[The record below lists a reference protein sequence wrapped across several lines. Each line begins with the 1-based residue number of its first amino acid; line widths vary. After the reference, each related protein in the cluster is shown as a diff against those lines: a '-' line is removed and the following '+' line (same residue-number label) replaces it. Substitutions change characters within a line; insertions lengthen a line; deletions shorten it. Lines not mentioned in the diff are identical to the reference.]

1 MTEVKRT
8 GIIGVGKYLPSNV
21 LTNAD
26 LEKMVDTTDEW
37 ITTRTGIKERRI
49 AADNEAASDMATK
62 AAKDA
67 LKNAGLKPKD
77 IDLIIVATITPDMF
91 FPSTA
96 CQLPN
101 NLGVPGVPAFDIS
114 VACSGYVYGL
124 AIADQFIKAGMYKHA
139 LVVAA
144 EKLSAVTDWSDRS
157 TCVLF
162 GDGAGAAV
170 LGPVEKG
177 GILGANLGADGT
189 KGDLLQLPAGG
200 SRMPASLKTITD
212 KLHTIK
218 MEGNVLFK
226 HAVKIMADAA
236 LAVTEPLG
244 LKGDDIDIIIPH
256 QANIRILNALAK
268 RMGVDPA
275 KKVYLNIEKYGNM
288 SAASSAVALTEA
300 IQEGRVKKGDIM
312 LMDAFGGGLTW
323 GALIIEWEKGRYEQ
337 EIRSIIPR
345 AGFTVGRN
353 GQGALR
359 DAGSGQVGIR

>member
-1 MTEVKRT
+1 MKRT
-8 GIIGVGKYLPSNV
+8 GILSVGKYLPENV

-26 LEKMVDTTDEW
+26 IEKMVDTNDEW
-37 ITTRTGIKERRI
+37 IITRTGIKERRI
-49 AADNEAASDMATK
+49 AAENEATSDMAVK
-62 AAKDA
+62 AARDA
-67 LKNAGLKPKD
+67 LKKADLSPKD

-96 CQLPN
+96 CLLQHK
-101 NLGVPGVPAFDIS
+101 LGARNIPAFDIS
-114 VACSGYVYGL
+114 VACSGYIYGL
-124 AIADQFIKAGMYKHA
+124 TIADQFIKNGMYKHA

-144 EKLSAVTDWSDRS
+144 EKLSSVTDWEDRS

-170 LGPVEKG
+170 LGAVTEG
-177 GILGANLGADGT
+177 GILGASLGADGS
-189 KGDLLQLPAGG
+189 KGGLLQLPAGG
-200 SRMPASLKTITD
+200 SRMPASIKTVEN

-236 LAVTEPLG
+236 LSVTEPLG
-244 LKGDDIDIIIPH
+244 LKGEDIDIIIPH

-268 RMGVDPA
+268 RMGVDPE

-300 IQEGRVKKGDIM
+300 VEEGRIKKGDTI

-323 GALIIEWEKGRYEQ
+323 GALVIEW
-337 EIRSIIPR
+337 
-345 AGFTVGRN
+345 
-353 GQGALR
+353 
-359 DAGSGQVGIR
+359 

>member
-1 MTEVKRT
+1 MKKV
-8 GIIGVGKYLPSNV
+8 GILGLGKYLPENI

-26 LEKMVDTTDEW
+26 LERMVETSDEW

-49 AADNEAASDMATK
+49 AADNEATSDMASK
-62 AAKDA
+62 AARGA
-67 LKNAGLKPKD
+67 LKKAGLEPKD

-96 CQLPN
+96 CLLQN
-101 NLGVPGVPAFDIS
+101 KLGARNIPAFDIA
-114 VACSGYVYGL
+114 VACSGYIYGL
-124 AIADQFIKAGMYKHA
+124 TIAEKFIKNGSCKYA

-144 EKLSAVTDWSDRS
+144 EKLSAVTDWEDRS

-170 LGPVEKG
+170 IGEVEDG
-177 GILGANLGADGT
+177 GILGASLGADGS
-189 KGDLLQLPAGG
+189 KGDLLRLPAGG
-200 SRMPASLKTITD
+200 SRMPASIKTVEN

-244 LKGDDIDIIIPH
+244 LKGDDIALIIPH

-268 RMGVDPA
+268 RMGVDPE

-300 IQEGRVKKGDIM
+300 VEEGRIKKGDII

-323 GALIIEWEKGRYEQ
+323 GALLIKW
-337 EIRSIIPR
+337 
-345 AGFTVGRN
+345 
-353 GQGALR
+353 
-359 DAGSGQVGIR
+359 

>member
-1 MTEVKRT
+1 MPEKKI
-8 GIIGVGKYLPSNV
+8 GIIGVGKYLPQHV

-26 LEKMVDTTDEW
+26 LEKMIDTTDEW

-49 AADNEAASDMATK
+49 ASDNEATRDMATK

-67 LKNAGLKPKD
+67 LNNAGLEASD

-96 CQLPN
+96 CIIQN
-101 NLGVPGVPAFDIS
+101 NLGARTVPAFDIA
-114 VACSGYVYGL
+114 VACSGYIYGL
-124 AIADQFIKAGMYKHA
+124 AIAEKFIKNGSCKYA

-144 EKLSAVTDWSDRS
+144 EKLSAVTDWEDRS

-170 LGPVEKG
+170 LGPVEEG
-177 GILGANLGADGT
+177 GILGSTLGADGS

-200 SRMPASLKTITD
+200 SRMPASIMTVEN

-218 MEGNVLFK
+218 MEGNILFK
-226 HAVKIMADAA
+226 HAVKIMAEAA

-244 LKGDDIDIIIPH
+244 LKGEDIDLIIPH
-256 QANIRILNALAK
+256 QANIRILNGVAK
-268 RMGVDPA
+268 RLGVDP
-275 KKVYLNIEKYGNM
+275 KEKLYLNIEKYGNM

-300 IQEGRVKKGDIM
+300 VQEGRIKKGDTI

-323 GALIIEWEKGRYEQ
+323 GALVIKW
-337 EIRSIIPR
+337 
-345 AGFTVGRN
+345 
-353 GQGALR
+353 
-359 DAGSGQVGIR
+359 

>member
-1 MTEVKRT
+1 MSDKKI
-8 GIIGVGKYLPSNV
+8 GILGVGKYLPEQV

-26 LEKMVDTTDEW
+26 LERMVDTTDDW

-49 AADNEAASDMATK
+49 ASDGEATSDMAVK
-62 AAKDA
+62 AAKGA
-67 LKNAGLKPKD
+67 LKNAGLEPGD

-96 CQLPN
+96 CLVQDK
-101 NLGVPGVPAFDIS
+101 LGARNVPAFDIA

-124 AIADQFIKAGMYKHA
+124 TIATQFIKNGLYKHA
-139 LVVAA
+139 LVIAA
-144 EKLSAVTDWSDRS
+144 EKLSAVTDWEDRS

-170 LGPVEKG
+170 LGPVEEG
-177 GILGANLGADGT
+177 GILGASLGSDGS

-200 SRMPASLKTITD
+200 SRMPASIKTVEN

-236 LAVTEPLG
+236 LAVAEPLG

-268 RMGVDPA
+268 RMGVDPHE
-275 KKVYLNIEKYGNM
+275 KVYLNIHKYGNM

-300 IQEGRVKKGDIM
+300 VEEGRIKKGDTI

-323 GALIIEWEKGRYEQ
+323 GALIIRW
-337 EIRSIIPR
+337 
-345 AGFTVGRN
+345 
-353 GQGALR
+353 
-359 DAGSGQVGIR
+359 

>member
-1 MTEVKRT
+1 MIGEKVSKT
-8 GIIGVGKYLPSNV
+8 GILGVGKYLPDHV

-26 LEKMVDTTDEW
+26 LEKMVDTNDEW
-37 ITTRTGIKERRI
+37 IVTRTGIKERRI
-49 AADNEAASDMATK
+49 ASENEITSDMAVK

-67 LKNAGLKPKD
+67 LADAGLTPDD

-96 CQLPN
+96 CQVQYK
-101 NLGVPGVPAFDIS
+101 LGAKHCAAFDIS

-124 AIADQFIKAGMYKHA
+124 AIADQFIKSGMYKHA
-139 LVVAA
+139 LVIAA
-144 EKLSAVTDWSDRS
+144 EKLSAVTDWEDRA

-170 LGPVEKG
+170 LGKVEKG
-177 GILGANLGADGT
+177 GILGAHLGADGS

-200 SRMPASLKTITD
+200 SRMPASITTVQN

-226 HAVKIMADAA
+226 HAVKIMAEAA

-256 QANIRILNALAK
+256 QANLRILHALAK
-268 RMGVDPA
+268 RMGVDPN

-300 IQEGRVKKGDIM
+300 VQEGRIKKGDTI

-323 GALIIEWEKGRYEQ
+323 GALIIEW
-337 EIRSIIPR
+337 
-345 AGFTVGRN
+345 
-353 GQGALR
+353 
-359 DAGSGQVGIR
+359 

>member
-1 MTEVKRT
+1 MIGEKVSKT
-8 GIIGVGKYLPSNV
+8 GILGVGKYLPDHV

-26 LEKMVDTTDEW
+26 LEKMVDTNDEW
-37 ITTRTGIKERRI
+37 IVTRTGIKERRI
-49 AADNEAASDMATK
+49 ASENEITSDMAVK

-67 LKNAGLKPKD
+67 LANAGLTPED

-96 CQLPN
+96 CQVQYK
-101 NLGVPGVPAFDIS
+101 LGAKHCAAFDIS

-124 AIADQFIKAGMYKHA
+124 AIADQFIKSGMYKHA
-139 LVVAA
+139 LVIAA
-144 EKLSAVTDWSDRS
+144 EKLSTVTDWEDRA

-170 LGPVEKG
+170 LGKVEKG
-177 GILGANLGADGT
+177 GILGAHLGADGS

-200 SRMPASLKTITD
+200 SRMPASITTVQN

-226 HAVKIMADAA
+226 HAVKIMAEAA

-256 QANIRILNALAK
+256 QANLRILHALAK
-268 RMGVDPA
+268 RMGVDPN

-300 IQEGRVKKGDIM
+300 VQEGRIKKGDTI

-323 GALIIEWEKGRYEQ
+323 GALIIEW
-337 EIRSIIPR
+337 
-345 AGFTVGRN
+345 
-353 GQGALR
+353 
-359 DAGSGQVGIR
+359 